1 MPELT
6 RDQVSNITSFEK
18 YFYKGPRLFSII
30 PTRDEVSCTKSK
42 KAAFVEKSMNFRTV
56 YQRTRALMKRY
67 EPTTDKAYYKMWKG
81 IPSFCNIYDQ
91 ESYTTA
97 KYKNDST
104 IVYVDDNEINIEN
117 SFSSRNSLYNP
128 WIVGLIQP
136 ENMKG
141 FRFNICTKTNLLIA
155 QQFKKSSEQTIDFE
169 SIFWNNSKLF
179 FFYCI
184 SKPLS

>member
-1 MPELT
+1 
-6 RDQVSNITSFEK
+6 
-18 YFYKGPRLFSII
+18 
-30 PTRDEVSCTKSK
+30 
-42 KAAFVEKSMNFRTV
+42 MNFRTV
-56 YQRTRALMKRY
+56 YQKTRALMKRY

-179 FFYCI
+179 FIVF
-184 SKPLS
+184 LNH